1 MQSEDSSSVDGDN
14 DQDSDQDND
23 REIEDSEDE
32 FWKDIPGDVLDQDI
46 SSPPPLPTPERKWR
60 RGGKYSGVPENFL
73 CWQKETRD
81 PRIVSSFKLK
91 DCKNFIGS
99 PTT

>member
-23 REIEDSEDE
+23 QEIEDSEDE

-46 SSPPPLPTPERKWR
+46 SSPPPLPTPERKRTKLHFVTSLLQWLL
-60 RGGKYSGVPENFL
+60 YFL
-73 CWQKETRD
+73 LIWQGICHISD
-81 PRIVSSFKLK
+81 NGLAWL
-91 DCKNFIGS
+91 
-99 PTT
+99 